1 MRAGLFHIKSW
12 LPGVENERKRTSE
25 RKTASKQASE
35 RRGKEIDSKRKRT
48 RKGGRGGDTE
58 RRERARVRAL
68 KTAQRANT
76 TEMNEWVG
84 E

>member
-1 MRAGLFHIKSW
+1 MRVGLFQIKSW

-35 RRGKEIDSKRKRT
+35 RTGREKKEIDSERKRI

-58 RRERARVRAL
+58 RRERRTRAEDSAARKRDS
-68 KTAQRANT
+68 
-76 TEMNEWVG
+76 NE
-84 E
+84 